1 MRVALRTPI
10 AGKLGEEFDRVID
23 RLLAPR
29 LYTEPLLPP
38 FPFETAGT
46 EWMPIMDVIENGAEY
61 IVRLEAPGIHKENL
75 DINLVGEILTITG
88 KREIAPEVED
98 IFQRYGLSYNARPLV
113 PQVASAWHRVL
124 RLSFPN
130 GWLEETN
137 RRNLGGQLKK
147 LAKAVR
153 SK

>member
-10 AGKLGEEFDRVID
+10 AGKLGEEFDRIFD

-38 FPFETAGT
+38 FPFEAPGS
-46 EWMPIMDVIENGAEY
+46 EWMPVMDVIENAEEY

-88 KREIAPEVED
+88 KREMVPEVEGEGYLV
-98 IFQRYGLSYNARPLV
+98 RERVYGKFARTIRLPVPVAEKKVTAEYRDGVLV
-113 PQVASAWHRVL
+113 VHLPKAEPAPATKVL
-124 RLSFPN
+124 I
-130 GWLEETN
+130 
-137 RRNLGGQLKK
+137 K
-147 LAKAVR
+147 
-153 SK
+153 